1 MGAMVGVAIKPNTTE
16 SLLRAIMNKVDLILV
31 MTVEPGY
38 GAQKLIPYTINKVE
52 NVRKMGFKGLLE
64 VDGGIN
70 LENAEILRKAGANVI
85 VSGTALFGA
94 TYVYEAAKIIK
105 GI

>member
-1 MGAMVGVAIKPNTTE
+1 M
-16 SLLRAIMNKVDLILV
+16 SKVDLILV

-38 GAQKLIPYTINKVE
+38 GAQKLIPYTLNKVE
-52 NVRKMGFKGLLE
+52 NIRKMGFTGLLE

-70 LENAEILRKAGANVI
+70 VENCIIAQKMGANVI
-85 VSGTALFGA
+85 VAGTALFGA
-94 TYVYEAAKIIK
+94 DYIFEAARKLK